1 MAKTSGLGDAF
12 YIGGYDLSG
21 DIGALAQV
29 AMPIAT
35 LDVTGISKSAHERLY
50 GKSGGE
56 IDFTSYFNPTVGN
69 EHTILSTKPRTD
81 TQAMYM
87 RGTAIGNAAACMTAK
102 QINYDPK
109 RGNDGSLTFDI
120 KCQSN
125 AFGLE
130 WGVQLT
136 AGLRTDTTATAGTGY
151 DTGGSLSFGGQAYLQ
166 VTALTGTDITVKIQ
180 DSADNVTFTDVS
192 GFAFAQTTAAHT
204 FQRISISNT
213 STIRRYV
220 RATTVTSG
228 GFTSCTFAVVL
239 VKNPVAGVIF

>member
-1 MAKTSGLGDAF
+1 MAKVTGLGDNL
-12 YIGGYDLSG
+12 YIGGYNLSG
-21 DIGALAQV
+21 DINAINQIS
-29 AMPIAT
+29 MPIHT
-35 LDVTGISKSAHERLY
+35 LDFTGIDKSAHERIY
-50 GKSGGE
+50 GQSGGE
-56 IDFTSYFNPTVGN
+56 IDFTSFFNPTTGQ

-81 TQAMYM
+81 TQVMYM
-87 RGTAIGNAAACMTAK
+87 RGTAIGNAAACMNAK
-102 QINYDPK
+102 QVTYDPK
-109 RGNDGSLTFDI
+109 RGNDGSLVFSI
-120 KCQSN
+120 KTQSN

-136 AGLRTDTTATAGTGY
+136 AGLRTDTTATTGTGY

-180 DSADNVTFTDVS
+180 DSADNVTYADVS
-192 GFAFAQTTAAHT
+192 GLTFAQTTAAHT

-220 RATTVTSG
+220 RATTVTTG

-239 VKNPVAGVIF
+239 MKNPVAGVIF